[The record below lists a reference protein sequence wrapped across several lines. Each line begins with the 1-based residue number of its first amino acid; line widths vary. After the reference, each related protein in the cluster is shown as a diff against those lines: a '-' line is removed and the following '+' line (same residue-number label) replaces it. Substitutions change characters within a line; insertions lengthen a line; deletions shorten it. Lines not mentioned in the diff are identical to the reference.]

1 MWPLTSWSPSW
12 PIQITL
18 TCGLPSALI
27 VLRWA
32 SGPALISSVSS
43 AGRVVMPTTLPGM
56 APIRP
61 ARSGQHGQAS
71 PVRPARSSQLEQEA
85 GQLVGHRDHA
95 VVAGGQLPDL
105 GWGAVGLDRRDGPVD
120 DSYGTPAQ
128 VWE

>member
-32 SGPALISSVSS
+32 SGAALISSVSS

-61 ARSGQHGQAS
+61 AQSG
-71 PVRPARSSQLEQEA
+71 QLEQEV
-85 GQLVGHRDHA
+85 GQFVGHGDHA
-95 VVAGGQLPDL
+95 VMAGRKLPHL
-105 GWGAVGLDRRDGPVD
+105 GRGSVGLG
-120 DSYGTPAQ
+120 
-128 VWE
+128 